1 MGDISLDG
9 KLVETAYLRSEI
21 VNEFGDR
28 VYQTQGAGVACLY
41 RDISTFSRAQNR
53 VDITLD
59 GILWFDAGT
68 DVERGQ
74 VWYHPDEGY
83 LQIERVTRAK
93 RLLTDNTVQFIRCE
107 VTKQRQVS

>member
-9 KLVETAYLRSEI
+9 KLVETAYLRTQG
-21 VNEFGDR
+21 VNEYGDV
-28 VYQTQGAGVACLY
+28 VYKTAGTGVACLY
-41 RDISTFSRAQNR
+41 RDISSFSKAQNR
-53 VDITLD
+53 VDILLD
-59 GILWFDAGT
+59 GILWFDADT

-93 RLLTDNTVQFIRCE
+93 RLLVDNTVQFIRCE